1 MCSSMD
7 VLPPLTAQFL
17 DAVGTGTGIGGG
29 GGKNY
34 AAFDDEEDDKSPGM
48 NSNNNNGQ
56 QVLVGLTAS
65 FTNSVSFHNDLR
77 EEDDEAVKNSRC
89 FVRDP
94 WSNVTAGTSMM
105 MSNNVGLF
113 GGDATNN
120 SILKGISSSPSNN
133 TMNTLSLSASTPTV
147 PSLVRHRHHHHHHH
161 QSLLSFVEPPPTA
174 DATTTPGT
182 PPSPFPLTSSP
193 SPSPSPS
200 QQVLQVTSRDIP
212 AFIFVPVQSMDSSSP
227 NLHLASGSCG
237 LSPSKLM
244 MSRFHYNDDI
254 NSHEQNSCHIHAMDE
269 NSNVDAV
276 TTNSSAAAVVV
287 VQEDDVSLLADNP
300 DEDDQDILPR
310 STCDVLANT
319 GIFDE
324 IADGDGHGDIY

>member
-1 MCSSMD
+1 MCSSTD

-65 FTNSVSFHNDLR
+65 FTNSVSFHNDHQ
-77 EEDDEAVKNSRC
+77 EKEDEALRHARC
-89 FVRDP
+89 FVPDP
-94 WSNVTAGTSMM
+94 WSNVTAGPSMM
-105 MSNNVGLF
+105 MSYNIGLF

-120 SILKGISSSPSNN
+120 SNLKGISSSPSNN

-147 PSLVRHRHHHHHHH
+147 PSLARHRHPH
-161 QSLLSFVEPPPTA
+161 QSLLSFVDPPTA
-174 DATTTPGT
+174 DATTNPGT

-212 AFIFVPVQSMDSSSP
+212 AFIFVPVQSVDIISR
-227 NLHLASGSCG
+227 NLHLASDSCG
-237 LSPSKLM
+237 SSPSKLM
-244 MSRFHYNDDI
+244 MSRFHYNDDSS
-254 NSHEQNSCHIHAMDE
+254 SHKHNHCHIHAMDE
-269 NSNVDAV
+269 NSNVDPIT
-276 TTNSSAAAVVV
+276 TTNTSAAVAVAVV

-324 IADGDGHGDIY
+324 IMDGDGGIY